1 MLPTQARR
9 TGAIIVAVIAV
20 IACCIPSSSLARSK
34 AVGPYLGYGESD
46 WFLGARAE
54 LGTVFGSAVFVPGI
68 DFTLGDGSFVALKAE
83 FRWYRF
89 PLPDTGIRVYG
100 VAGPTI
106 VTSGDTE
113 FGLTLAAGINIP
125 MKKKNRYN
133 AEVRFGIGDIPDVRF
148 LFAVL
153 FSI

>member
-1 MLPTQARR
+1 MLSSVARR
-9 TGAIIVAVIAV
+9 AGAIIVAVAV
-20 IACCIPSSSLARSK
+20 IGSIPSSSIARSK
-34 AVGPYLGYGESD
+34 AIGPYLGYGESD
-46 WFLGARAE
+46 WFLGGRAE
-54 LGTVFGSAVFVPGI
+54 LGTVFGSAVFVPGV
-68 DFTLGDGSFVALKAE
+68 DFVLGDNSYLALHAD
-83 FRWYRF
+83 FRWYLF

-113 FGLTLAAGINIP
+113 FGLTLAAGVNIP